1 LRRPPVEGRQPWR
14 ELVCGAARDVR
25 LALKDWPTCG
35 LLVVAAGCFLLASVV
50 GWIMVPFNDSYHFEM
65 PRFWLQN
72 QSALP
77 FPCHNPR
84 ITTIAFLSEAIEL
97 PGFIS
102 FRNDKSVSVAAIAA
116 GLLAVWTIYALARRL
131 GASLN
136 ASVAAAAISVGYMTF
151 ASTLYTSAAE
161 MFLSGVFF
169 GGSVIF
175 LMDAW
180 SQQARNRAP
189 AMELGFSVFLF
200 VMGCGAKNPTT
211 LVAPFYLFF
220 LAVALR
226 RLRGDAQ
233 VFRMQL
239 VTIVAAGLLGL
250 LCSGVAWN
258 YGSNKIY
265 FGEKGMPRLMKSTI
279 SHAYGPRDIWTRLC
293 RGAVAIIYDTVW
305 VPKSARDTYKRASE
319 LTVKALGGKSSLAE
333 DDNYFLFK
341 PDPMKGLGP
350 LGIVFFVPA
359 LIAGCAQSV
368 RASRARSGSVNVATL
383 TALSIA
389 SFVMCHVILRWQSIG
404 MVRLMFPFVIAGAPL
419 AALLFEKRVI
429 RVCALG
435 LLMVVSA
442 VFFVYLSGVVSR
454 RLDRSDGA
462 FFKAIAKLQNQHA
475 TLLHYRWDDKPAR
488 EVIRREDFN
497 LHEVFAIVLA
507 GFRQPCTIG
516 FIGNENS
523 ECLYLFG
530 QQAQNRIVPLV
541 DAREEEQIMEAPT
554 AEIDYVVAADRF
566 ERAKTWAETHGFE
579 QIFTCSDEK
588 GEVAL
593 AFKNKMRTAVSR

>member
-1 LRRPPVEGRQPWR
+1 MTAAPNPAALLIYVLCAISGIAIEHGFLLNSLLKRVLVIYSVAAAQIMISIQLLSIGRALTDWNLLFLNCGLTAILLVGQLRRPPVEGRQPWR

-189 AMELGFSVFLF
+189 
-200 VMGCGAKNPTT
+200 
-211 LVAPFYLFF
+211 
-220 LAVALR
+220 
-226 RLRGDAQ
+226 
-233 VFRMQL
+233 
-239 VTIVAAGLLGL
+239 
-250 LCSGVAWN
+250 
-258 YGSNKIY
+258 
-265 FGEKGMPRLMKSTI
+265 
-279 SHAYGPRDIWTRLC
+279 
-293 RGAVAIIYDTVW
+293 
-305 VPKSARDTYKRASE
+305 
-319 LTVKALGGKSSLAE
+319 
-333 DDNYFLFK
+333 
-341 PDPMKGLGP
+341 
-350 LGIVFFVPA
+350 
-359 LIAGCAQSV
+359 
-368 RASRARSGSVNVATL
+368 
-383 TALSIA
+383 
-389 SFVMCHVILRWQSIG
+389 
-404 MVRLMFPFVIAGAPL
+404 
-419 AALLFEKRVI
+419 
-429 RVCALG
+429 
-435 LLMVVSA
+435 
-442 VFFVYLSGVVSR
+442 
-454 RLDRSDGA
+454 
-462 FFKAIAKLQNQHA
+462 
-475 TLLHYRWDDKPAR
+475 
-488 EVIRREDFN
+488 
-497 LHEVFAIVLA
+497 
-507 GFRQPCTIG
+507 
-516 FIGNENS
+516 
-523 ECLYLFG
+523 
-530 QQAQNRIVPLV
+530 
-541 DAREEEQIMEAPT
+541 
-554 AEIDYVVAADRF
+554 
-566 ERAKTWAETHGFE
+566 
-579 QIFTCSDEK
+579 
-588 GEVAL
+588 
-593 AFKNKMRTAVSR
+593 